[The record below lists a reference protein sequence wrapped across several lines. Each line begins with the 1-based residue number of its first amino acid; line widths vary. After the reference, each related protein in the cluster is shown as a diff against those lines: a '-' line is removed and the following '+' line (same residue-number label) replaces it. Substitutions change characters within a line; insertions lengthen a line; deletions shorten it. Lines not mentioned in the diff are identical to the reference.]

1 MNRENTG
8 QSLSPYEWG
17 RLGWE
22 SKLDNKI
29 DWISAIKTV
38 RETSKRIY
46 INTGYKDMRDTEIRL
61 FLYNYNNEEVFLSD
75 GYKTIENLV
84 YIDKFRIDENICD
97 KLNSLLLKNNLNT
110 PIDNC
115 CFKISVNDIK
125 SNDEFMAC
133 VKDIAES
140 IQTVEKA
147 ILSKEFVIGESFGWA
162 LEQIRRGMRVQRTG
176 WNGKGM
182 YIEIQNPDET
192 SKMTNPFI
200 FMKTAD
206 NNFVPWLASQ
216 TDLLANDWILF

>member
-1 MNRENTG
+1 MDRENTV
-8 QSLSPYEWG
+8 
-17 RLGWE
+17 
-22 SKLDNKI
+22 KLDSKT

-38 RETSKRIY
+38 RETGERIY
-46 INTGYKDMRDTEIRL
+46 IDTDYKDIRGKEIRL
-61 FLYNYNNEEVFLSD
+61 FLHKYDNGEVFLLD
-75 GYKTIENLV
+75 GYQTIENLV

-110 PIDNC
+110 RIDNC

-133 VKDIAES
+133 VKDIVES
-140 IQTVEKA
+140 IQIVEKA
-147 ILSKEFVIGESFGWA
+147 ILLKEFVIGESFGWA
-162 LEQIRRGMRVQRTG
+162 LEQIKRGMRVQRMG

-182 YIEIQNPDET
+182 YIEIFNPNEN
-192 SKMTNPFI
+192 SKMTLPYI
-200 FMKTAD
+200 FMKTVD